1 MPGSPS
7 TWSRRRRATRALED
21 GSRVGFRSGAGWS
34 MEACNPVLCWWP
46 DVHHRRVE
54 RNRSLIFTVLR
65 GLACGFGVFTREK
78 LIAKRGLKGLT
89 QSPGKSEPVRF
100 PMEALVQMFGG
111 AATLI
116 AVLGGAMAT
125 IFFAWAGIQWMM
137 ASGDPQKIGQAR
149 MALIGAA
156 IGLVIVGAA
165 FIVPE
170 VISERII
177 EPAGGTAIE
186 NTAGL
191 SCDRVLKNQI
201 VFQRA
206 ASTPVRMN
214 AVIKQIQAQRTE
226 CAADIWDVKVFEGG
240 DATAWTTASDT
251 VGGCMWAAAHTKIG
265 DTDVPRGLQQGGRA
279 VTKDNAVLGSRRDS
293 ENNVIVHFQSNKLP
307 TDSAKCWLYSSRLR
321 VWDQEY

>member
-1 MPGSPS
+1 
-7 TWSRRRRATRALED
+7 
-21 GSRVGFRSGAGWS
+21 
-34 MEACNPVLCWWP
+34 
-46 DVHHRRVE
+46 
-54 RNRSLIFTVLR
+54 
-65 GLACGFGVFTREK
+65 
-78 LIAKRGLKGLT
+78 
-89 QSPGKSEPVRF
+89 
-100 PMEALVQMFGG
+100 MEALVQMFGG

-156 IGLVIVGAA
+156 VGLVIVGAA

-186 NTAGL
+186 NAAGL
-191 SCDRVLKNQI
+191 SCDRVLKNQF

-206 ASTPVRMN
+206 ASNHERMN

-226 CAADIWDVKVFEGG
+226 CAADIWAPSVLGHQANGANTDG
-240 DATAWTTASDT
+240 D
-251 VGGCMWAAAHTKIG
+251 GGCFWVLAHKGIG
-265 DTDVPRGLQQGGRA
+265 DTDVPRGLHKGGGSVDDENVRA
-279 VTKDNAVLGSRRDS
+279 FSGRDS
-293 ENNVIVHFQSNKLP
+293 DNNIIVHFDFGKKPS
-307 TDSAKCWLYSSRLR
+307 DSARCWLYSDRLKT
-321 VWDQEY
+321 WDQEYY

>member
-1 MPGSPS
+1 
-7 TWSRRRRATRALED
+7 
-21 GSRVGFRSGAGWS
+21 
-34 MEACNPVLCWWP
+34 
-46 DVHHRRVE
+46 
-54 RNRSLIFTVLR
+54 
-65 GLACGFGVFTREK
+65 
-78 LIAKRGLKGLT
+78 
-89 QSPGKSEPVRF
+89 
-100 PMEALVQMFGG
+100 MEALVQMFGG

-191 SCDRVLKNQI
+191 SCDRVLKNQF

-206 ASTPVRMN
+206 ASTAKRMD
-214 AVIKQIQAQRTE
+214 AVVKQIQAQRSE
-226 CAADIWDVKVFEGG
+226 CAADIWNPKVAETAVDDGDGCFEV
-240 DATAWTTASDT
+240 TA
-251 VGGCMWAAAHTKIG
+251 VG
-265 DTDVPRGLQQGGRA
+265 DTDVPRGLQKSTDGK
-279 VTKDNAVLGSRRDS
+279 VRDS
-293 ENNVIVHFQSNKLP
+293 SSRDGENNVIVHFVEANKP
-307 TDSAKCWLYSSRLR
+307 TDSAKCWLYSQRLR
-321 VWDQEY
+321 TWDQVY

>member
-1 MPGSPS
+1 
-7 TWSRRRRATRALED
+7 
-21 GSRVGFRSGAGWS
+21 
-34 MEACNPVLCWWP
+34 
-46 DVHHRRVE
+46 
-54 RNRSLIFTVLR
+54 
-65 GLACGFGVFTREK
+65 
-78 LIAKRGLKGLT
+78 
-89 QSPGKSEPVRF
+89 
-100 PMEALVQMFGG
+100 MEALVQMFGG

-186 NTAGL
+186 NAAGL

-206 ASTPVRMN
+206 ASNKDRMN
-214 AVIKQIQAQRTE
+214 AVVKQIQAQRAE
-226 CAADIWDVKVFEGG
+226 CAADIWDPEIG
-240 DATAWTTASDT
+240 DATDT
-251 VGGCMWAAAHTKIG
+251 FSTGACSKDPSVADNGKVG
-265 DTDVPRGLQQGGRA
+265 DTDVPRGLQSSGEPADAPA
-279 VTKDNAVLGSRRDS
+279 VATTRRDA
-293 ENNVIVHFQSNKLP
+293 ENNVIVYFVEDKEP
-307 TDSAKCWLYSSRLR
+307 TDSAECWLYSQRLR
-321 VWDQEY
+321 TWDQKYR

>member
-1 MPGSPS
+1 
-7 TWSRRRRATRALED
+7 
-21 GSRVGFRSGAGWS
+21 
-34 MEACNPVLCWWP
+34 
-46 DVHHRRVE
+46 
-54 RNRSLIFTVLR
+54 
-65 GLACGFGVFTREK
+65 
-78 LIAKRGLKGLT
+78 
-89 QSPGKSEPVRF
+89 
-100 PMEALVQMFGG
+100 MEALVQMFGG

-186 NTAGL
+186 NSAGL
-191 SCDRVLKNQI
+191 SCDRVLKNQL

-206 ASTPVRMN
+206 ASTVDRMN
-214 AVIKQIQAQRTE
+214 AVIKQIQAQRNE
-226 CAADIWDVKVFEGG
+226 CAADIWAPEIMSAGTPGVAASC
-240 DATAWTTASDT
+240 ATATSSTA
-251 VGGCMWAAAHTKIG
+251 AKIG
-265 DTDVPRGLQQGGRA
+265 DTDVPRGLQHDSGATVGDD
-279 VTKDNAVLGSRRDS
+279 TKDNGVSRRDA
-293 ENNVIVHFQSNKLP
+293 ENNVIVYFVTTALP

-321 VWDQEY
+321 TWDQVY